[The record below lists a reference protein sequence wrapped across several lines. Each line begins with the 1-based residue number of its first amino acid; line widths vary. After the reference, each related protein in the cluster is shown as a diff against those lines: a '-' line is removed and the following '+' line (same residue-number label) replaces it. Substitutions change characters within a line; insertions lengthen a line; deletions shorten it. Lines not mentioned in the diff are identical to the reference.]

1 MSFHRE
7 TGVKGKGSVVGP
19 GSTHMATSWCA
30 SPILLHRNMRSAVQG
45 RLPGSGSAPG
55 GLSRLG
61 LIWRRALSLDSVLSG
76 PLWP

>member
-1 MSFHRE
+1 MSFHKE

-55 GLSRLG
+55 GRSK
-61 LIWRRALSLDSVLSG
+61 SVV
-76 PLWP
+76 